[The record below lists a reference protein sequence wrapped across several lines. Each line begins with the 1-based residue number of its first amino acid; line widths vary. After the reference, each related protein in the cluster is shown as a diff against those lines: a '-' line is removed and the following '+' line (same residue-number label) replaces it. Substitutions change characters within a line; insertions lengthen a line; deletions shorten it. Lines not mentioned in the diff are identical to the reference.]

1 MSVVPGAKQAK
12 PRWRRRAEARPEE
25 IIAAAKAVFTEKGF
39 ANTKLSEIAQVAG
52 VTKGTLY
59 YYFDGKEA
67 LFKAVIKEA
76 VVPSLLLAEEAVGRY
91 DGTTSELL
99 GELVMAW
106 WEKLTGSS
114 ICGLTKLI
122 VAEAANFP
130 ELSQFY
136 MDEVVARARN
146 IYASVI
152 RRGIKRGEIRD
163 INVDWLVR
171 ELTSPVLFTAIWM
184 TSMDAFEREPLDYD
198 DYIRTHLD
206 IVLNGILRPVD
217 PSDAGCVGPDS
228 RLGKARGEK
237 FSDSK

>member
-1 MSVVPGAKQAK
+1 MSAVSGARKSEPK
-12 PRWRRRAEARPEE
+12 WRRRADARPEE
-25 IIAAAKAVFTEKGF
+25 IIAAATAVFTEKGF
-39 ANTKLSEIAQVAG
+39 ANTKLSEIAQAAG

-67 LFKAVIKEA
+67 LFKAVIKESI
-76 VVPSLLLAEEAVGRY
+76 VPSLLLAEDAVGRY
-91 DGTTSELL
+91 DGPTSELL
-99 GELVMAW
+99 SELVMAW

-152 RRGIKRGEIRD
+152 RRGIKRGEVRD
-163 INVDWLVR
+163 VNVDWLVR

-184 TSMDAFEREPLDYD
+184 KSMDAFERKRLDYD

-206 IVLNGILRPVD
+206 IVLNGILTKD
-217 PSDAGCVGPDS
+217 SDNG
-228 RLGKARGEK
+228 
-237 FSDSK
+237 